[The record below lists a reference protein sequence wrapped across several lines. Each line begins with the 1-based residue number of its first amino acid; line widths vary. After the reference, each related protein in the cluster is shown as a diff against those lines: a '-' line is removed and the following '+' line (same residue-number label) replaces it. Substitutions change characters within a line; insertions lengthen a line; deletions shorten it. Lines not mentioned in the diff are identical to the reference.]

1 MNTFHTRLTLT
12 QQLKITIQ
20 VQAVKQNCAF
30 TLQIPQNDNKY
41 RPTVTN

>member
-20 VQAVKQNCAF
+20 VQAVKTELRFYVADSTKRQ
-30 TLQIPQNDNKY
+30 
-41 RPTVTN
+41 